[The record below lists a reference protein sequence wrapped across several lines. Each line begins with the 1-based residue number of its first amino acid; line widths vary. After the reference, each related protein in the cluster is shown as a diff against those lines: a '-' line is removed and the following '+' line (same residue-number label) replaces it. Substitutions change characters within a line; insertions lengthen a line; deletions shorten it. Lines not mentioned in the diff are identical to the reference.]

1 MGKIL
6 VMMMVTMMMIEM
18 VRVEGEQSSSEAPAV
33 VQPRLS
39 YLVYALGEVV
49 CNAWS
54 MQCSWYAI
62 LYALYVI
69 SPIHYPWALHCLKQ
83 WASQDFHALRMEW
96 LKYALAVC
104 RG

>member
-6 VMMMVTMMMIEM
+6 VMMMVTMMMLEM

-39 YLVYALGEVV
+39 YLVYALGEVL

-54 MQCSWYAI
+54 MQCSWYA
-62 LYALYVI
+62 LYVI
-69 SPIHYPWALHCLKQ
+69 PHTLSLGTTLSQAVGQPRLSC
-83 WASQDFHALRMEW
+83 SQDGVVKVCTAV
-96 LKYALAVC
+96 AVC